1 MIDMMSYL
9 SELCSFLVLGMISYN
24 IKLFDIHWKW
34 LVVCI
39 LTLYICHYASITGI
53 LATFLRKSR
62 LLDHPHVFF
71 YFLESWIDYY
81 FVYCLSWICFLRL
94 DRSC

>member
-34 LVVCI
+34 LFVCI
-39 LTLYICHYASITGI
+39 LTLYICHYASITGV
-53 LATFLRKSR
+53 LATLLRKSK
-62 LLDHPHVFF
+62 LLDHSHVRLFF
-71 YFLESWIDYY
+71 YSNIIHD
-81 FVYCLSWICFLRL
+81 
-94 DRSC
+94 